1 MSIAVDS
8 TNMDTQIS
16 ITVARSQARKND
28 NILTDF
34 LASEKPCLLFSISP

>member
-34 LASEKPCLLFSISP
+34 LTSEKPCLLFSISL